1 MTSVVGV
8 WTRGA
13 PARRAPY
20 RSAMSTS
27 PATTRRIHPAWPVAI
42 VTILALF
49 AAAGFR
55 STVGVLMQPL
65 ENEFGWSRATTSG
78 AASLNLIVY
87 GIAAPVTAAMME
99 SWGVRRTVSISLVV
113 VGLASAATC
122 LMTDPW
128 QLWTLWGIIIG
139 VATGTMALTFG
150 TIVANR
156 WFVTHRGL
164 VVGAFSASTAAG
176 QVLFVP
182 VIEAEVASW
191 GWRVAALTV
200 GGASLLTGLLC
211 AVVLRDRPSAV
222 GVFPYG
228 HAGETPIVEA
238 DRPGRSPLHT
248 ALAALREGMRSWTF
262 WALSLTFFV
271 CGWSTNGIVI
281 THLLPAAHDHSM
293 PPGTAASI
301 IALIGIF
308 DVVGTMISG
317 WLTDRFDP
325 RLLLAIYY
333 TTRGLSLFFVNGLLG
348 PDLGASMWVFV
359 VFYGLDWTATV
370 PPTVELCRARFGLER
385 SGVVFGWIY
394 AAHMIGA
401 GVGASVSGTLRQVQ
415 GTYALAWVVT
425 AVLCLVAGALAMS
438 MSRRLVTN
446 PA

>member
-1 MTSVVGV
+1 MSI
-8 WTRGA
+8 A
-13 PARRAPY
+13 PTARRL
-20 RSAMSTS
+20 
-27 PATTRRIHPAWPVAI
+27 HPAWPVAV

-65 ENEFGWSRATTSG
+65 EDQFGWTRATTSG

-87 GIAAPVTAAMME
+87 GIAAPITAAMME
-99 SWGVRRTVSISLVV
+99 SWGVRRTVSASLVV

-128 QLWTLWGIIIG
+128 QLWVLWGVVIG
-139 VATGTMALTFG
+139 IATGTMALTFG

-156 WFVTHRGL
+156 WFVAHRGL
-164 VVGAFSASTAAG
+164 VIGAFSASTAAG

-191 GWRVAALTV
+191 GWKAAALTV
-200 GGASLLTGLLC
+200 GGASLLTGVLC

-222 GVFPYG
+222 GVVPYG
-228 HAGETPIVEA
+228 HDGETPIVEA
-238 DRPGRSPLHT
+238 DQPGRSPLHT
-248 ALAALREGMRSWTF
+248 AFAALRDGSRSWTF
-262 WALSLTFFV
+262 WALCLTFFV
-271 CGWSTNGIVI
+271 CGWSTNGMVI

-293 PPGTAASI
+293 PAGTAASV
-301 IALIGIF
+301 IALIGVF
-308 DVVGTMISG
+308 DIAGTMASG

-325 RLLLAIYY
+325 RVLLALYY
-333 TTRGLSLFFVNGLLG
+333 STRGLSLLFVNGLLG
-348 PDLGASMWVFV
+348 PQVGTSMWVFV

-370 PPTVELCRARFGLER
+370 PPTVELCRARFGVER

-401 GVGASVSGTLRQVQ
+401 GVGASVSGTMRQLQ
-415 GTYALAWVVT
+415 GSYAAAWLLT
-425 AVLCLVAGALAMS
+425 AALCVGAGVLAMT
-438 MSRRLVTN
+438 MPRRLVR
-446 PA
+446 AA